1 MLVAHYLYIAVI
13 SGYYKRRDW
22 QAWADRIILN
32 NDNDDLETWIYDVSI
47 AQNEEQLYEAI
58 CDKKRIEYFDED
70 SKYSQSDI
78 VVGYYCLLFQE
89 KRISIEEL
97 TSKLLDEDDNAS
109 DAEILKDKKVIR
121 LIEKIFSKI
130 YSLDNIKELGENV
143 NSDLNLIRG
152 EKTNYMITVKNTR
165 FSNGEGKVKIED
177 TVRDKDIYIISD
189 VGNYDITYN
198 MRGLLHHMGPDEHF
212 GDIKRTILA
221 LSGYQEK
228 ITLIMPL
235 LYQARQHKRKGRES
249 LDCALALQELERLGV
264 NHIIT
269 FDAHDPNVSNAIP
282 NLPFENFYPTNTIL
296 EDLLQTEDLEDIL
309 VISPDMGAMERA
321 RYYAELLDSDVGVFY
336 KRRDLSRVIN
346 GKNPI
351 IEHTYMGSDVKGKDI
366 LVVDDMIASG
376 TSMLEVG
383 KMLKEKKAR
392 KVYFIATF
400 ALFTEGIDA
409 FDKAY
414 LDNIFDKLYTT
425 NLSYIPKEFKDK
437 PWFHTVDCSMN
448 IAEIINALHN
458 KESLTPLLN
467 GKEKILKLRGE
478 KTL

>member
-1 MLVAHYLYIAVI
+1 MNNLKIIA
-13 SGYYKRRDW
+13 
-22 QAWADRIILN
+22 
-32 NDNDDLETWIYDVSI
+32 LE
-47 AQNEEQLYEAI
+47 
-58 CDKKRIEYFDED
+58 
-70 SKYSQSDI
+70 
-78 VVGYYCLLFQE
+78 
-89 KRISIEEL
+89 
-97 TSKLLDEDDNAS
+97 
-109 DAEILKDKKVIR
+109 
-121 LIEKIFSKI
+121 
-130 YSLDNIKELGENV
+130 NIKEIGKEV
-143 NSDLNLIRG
+143 NIKLNKIR
-152 EKTNYMITVKNTR
+152 KTNKNYILDITASR
-165 FSNGEGKVKIED
+165 FSNGEGKVKID
-177 TVRDKDIYIISD
+177 DSVREKDIYLLAD
-189 VGNYDITYN
+189 VGNYGITYN
-198 MRGLLHHMGPDEHF
+198 MRGTVHHMGPDEHF
-212 GDIKRTILA
+212 GDIKRTISA
-221 LSGYQEK
+221 ISGYSEK

-235 LYQARQHKRKGRES
+235 LYQSRQHKRKGRES
-249 LDCALALQELERLGV
+249 ADCAIALQELEHLGV

-336 KRRDLSRVIN
+336 KRRDLSRVVN

-351 IEHTYMGSDVKGKDI
+351 IEHTYMGSDVKDKDI

-376 TSMLEVG
+376 SSMLEVG
-383 KMLKEKKAR
+383 NLLKEQGAR

-400 ALFTEGIDA
+400 SLFTEGIEE
-409 FDKAY
+409 FVKAY
-414 LDNIFDKLYTT
+414 ESNYFDKLYTT
-425 NLSYIPKEFKDK
+425 NLSYIPKEYKEK
-437 PWFHTVDCSMN
+437 NWFHTVDCSMN